1 LNVSLFIAKRYF
13 FSKKKKNFINV
24 ISIISMIG
32 VAVGTMALIV
42 VLSVFNGLEGL
53 LRSLYGS
60 FDPDIRIEANL
71 GKSFV
76 PTDALMTKVT
86 HFSEVSTITEV
97 IEDNALVKY
106 KDSQLVVR
114 IKGVSNN
121 FIDQNRLKKAIVQ
134 GELAL
139 YREEIPYAIVGRGVQ
154 YLLSLTMQSNDFH
167 ALQIFSPKN
176 VAAGTFNPSKLFNQ
190 RNILPSGVF
199 AIEKQ
204 YDEKYI
210 FVPIEFAKELF
221 EYDNKLTSLE
231 LMTKPDTD
239 IKALKSELEASL
251 GAEFRV
257 LTSAELH
264 ADLYKLLRWEKFFVF
279 FTFAFILAIASF
291 NIFFSLSMLAIEKRP
306 DIAILNAMGAD
317 RSLIRRIFLLEG
329 GIIAISGAG
338 VGLALGM
345 VICWLQQTFGLVSMG
360 MTTALIDAYPVVMK
374 PMDFLNTGILI
385 FFITLLASYRPA
397 SIAANS
403 LDVKH
408 VQ

>member
-1 LNVSLFIAKRYF
+1 
-13 FSKKKKNFINV
+13 
-24 ISIISMIG
+24 MIG

-60 FDPDIRIEANL
+60 FDPDIKIEANL

-76 PTDALMTKVT
+76 PSDTLMAKITS
-86 HFSEVSTITEV
+86 FSEVSTITEV

-106 KDSQLVVR
+106 KDSQLVIR
-114 IKGVSNN
+114 IKGVSDN
-121 FIDQNRLKKAIVQ
+121 FIEQNRLKSAIVQ

-139 YREEIPYAIVGRGVQ
+139 YRDEVPYAIVGRGVQ

-167 ALQIFSPKN
+167 TLQIFSPKN

-210 FVPIEFAKELF
+210 FVPIAFAKDLF
-221 EYDNKLTSLE
+221 EYDDKLTSLE

-239 IKALKSELEASL
+239 IKSLKADLETALGSD
-251 GAEFRV
+251 FRV

-306 DIAILNAMGAD
+306 DIAVLNAMGAD
-317 RSLIRRIFLLEG
+317 RSLIKKIFLLEG
-329 GIIAISGAG
+329 GIIAISGAS
-338 VGLALGM
+338 VGLTLGM
-345 VICWLQQTFGLVSMG
+345 AICWLQQTYGMVSMG
-360 MTTALIDAYPVVMK
+360 MATSLIDAYPVVMK
-374 PMDFLNTGILI
+374 PMDFVNTGVLI

-408 VQ
+408 IQ